1 MITLVKIFL
10 VCVMLVAMILVLLMI
25 SHLSH
30 PEDSAT
36 NEERDRL
43 LRDVETR
50 DRVIT
55 SNSLFHQ
62 FFAREPQK
70 PRRR

>member
-1 MITLVKIFL
+1 MITLVKMFL
-10 VCVMLVAMILVLLMI
+10 VCVMLVAMILVLLLI

-36 NEERDRL
+36 NEENDRL
-43 LRDVETR
+43 RRDVETR

-55 SNSLFHQ
+55 SSSLFHQ
-62 FFAREPQK
+62 FFARESMR
-70 PRRR
+70 PRRK